1 MIYMSSIELW
11 KLWTIV
17 YMENQVAGKVTKL
30 WVYLRPWW
38 SRFFCQFML
47 QSSGIES
54 ISFSA
59 KLSQINRQ
67 VGNARWLHAVLISV
81 LEPEPIDGGAEIKLP
96 PGAKVVIMIYGYGSE
111 SLLFFQ
117 RLKILW
123 KKVIGVVGVTARVLS
138 VTRAFL
144 PLRRSRVLESGANW
158 LG

>member
-1 MIYMSSIELW
+1 MLEYDIHVLNRIMKIVNDSVHGESSGW
-11 KLWTIV
+11 KGHKT
-17 YMENQVAGKVTKL
+17 MGTN
-30 WVYLRPWW
+30 LRPWW

-47 QSSGIES
+47 PSAGIES

-67 VGNARWLHAVLISV
+67 VGNTRWLHAVLISV
-81 LEPEPIDGGAEIKLP
+81 LEPEPIDGGAEIELP
-96 PGAKVVIMIYGYGSE
+96 PGAKALIMIYGYGSE

-123 KKVIGVVGVTARVLS
+123 KKVIGVVGVAARVLS

-144 PLRRSRVLESGANW
+144 PLRRSRVWS
-158 LG
+158 